1 MRGRDTGCS
10 SNVKVR
16 GILTAGSP
24 HASASGT
31 SFEVCENSGIT
42 VRIETESLCELH
54 RKTHPVARIGQ
65 LLFSKGHEAMR
76 RGALGFGVIEGLLS
90 GS

>member
-1 MRGRDTGCS
+1 
-10 SNVKVR
+10 
-16 GILTAGSP
+16 LTAGSP

-54 RKTHPVARIGQ
+54 RKTHSPLYEQFRE
-65 LLFSKGHEAMR
+65 LLIDFYVEKPAVTHYEFVLKAP
-76 RGALGFGVIEGLLS
+76 
-90 GS
+90 

>member
-1 MRGRDTGCS
+1 
-10 SNVKVR
+10 
-16 GILTAGSP
+16 LTAGSP

-54 RKTHPVARIGQ
+54 RKTQWWFRGIPEVSGAPFIQDYFVARKSTE
-65 LLFSKGHEAMR
+65 L
-76 RGALGFGVIEGLLS
+76 VT
-90 GS
+90 